1 MKLLSL
7 LAGAAL
13 AALTVGGAHASVVYQ
28 SVPNF
33 APGSGGSEWCSD
45 CYGGGTFEPLDP
57 FTLSAGA
64 SVTGLT
70 LTAYNIGGYS
80 ALSNFTFE
88 IYDATHSTIL
98 FSRSVSPSLVSV
110 GGSDAQVTGNFA
122 AINLA
127 AGSYWAGFIAPHFA
141 VTGFGGGNGGLI
153 DTTPHTGNQ
162 VLTLGGNTGYQLL
175 GGGGV
180 PEPASWALMLLGVGC
195 LGATLRTR
203 RKAALA
209 A

>member
-1 MKLLSL
+1 MKLTSL

-13 AALTVGGAHASVVYQ
+13 AAFTAAGAHATVIYQ
-28 SVPNF
+28 SAPNIT
-33 APGSGGSEWCSD
+33 PDTGTNEWCAD

-70 LTAYNIGGYS
+70 LTAYNSGGYS

-98 FSRSVSPSLVSV
+98 FSRAITPTLVSLGAV
-110 GGSDAQVTGNFA
+110 DAQVTGSFA
-122 AINLA
+122 AINLG
-127 AGSYWAGFIAPHFA
+127 AGSYWAGFIAPSYA

-162 VLTLGGNTGYQLL
+162 VFTLGGNTGYQLL
-175 GGGGV
+175 GGSV
-180 PEPASWALMLLGVGC
+180 PEPTSWALMLLGVGG
-195 LGATLRTR
+195 LGASLRSR
-203 RKAALA
+203 RKPVSA
-209 A
+209 